1 MNKIPRRREE
11 ELKPHNSSH
20 CFDFDV
26 SDGEIR
32 WPVEILNIDLFEVEP
47 EWVYGVLAI
56 GIGILYKEIRD
67 LGRETWAR
75 LQKIDEALKKTRR
88 EDSVPRNSN

>member
-1 MNKIPRRREE
+1 LILTFLMAKFVGL
-11 ELKPHNSSH
+11 LK
-20 CFDFDV
+20 
-26 SDGEIR
+26 
-32 WPVEILNIDLFEVEP
+32 ILNIDLFEVEP

-67 LGRETWAR
+67 LGRETWTR

-88 EDSVPRNSN
+88 EDGVPRNSN